1 MDLSVEGLSR
11 VLQSLTVC
19 DQALASA
26 AGAVCSAAHILQPVQ
41 HQLQC
46 GRPS

>member
-1 MDLSVEGLSR
+1 MDFSVESLPQ

-19 DQALASA
+19 DKALASA

-41 HQLQC
+41 HQLQY